1 MAAERPR
8 DIILTGM
15 VSSVF
20 SIFLIF
26 IIVVSTGIGDKISD
40 AATMDY
46 VDDRDEVMKES
57 FEQYKTKH
65 DSVHS
70 AQWTKF
76 MELQDANTQLII
88 EAINAN

>member
-26 IIVVSTGIGDKISD
+26 IIVISTGIGDKISD

-46 VDDRDEVMKES
+46 VDDQDGLIEES

-65 DSVHS
+65 DSIHS

-76 MELQDANTQLII
+76 IELQEANTKLII
-88 EAINAN
+88 GAINGK